1 MASLFGGV
9 SAVLLP
15 YKITLLSNSAANGLK
30 RGRFYYPI
38 KLHYSQTR
46 LTCVLYLAQFYYPIK
61 LHYSQ
66 TFHTATWAGTQFY
79 YPIKLHYSQTDRL
92 CIVCYN

>member
-38 KLHYSQTR
+38 KLHYSQT
-46 LTCVLYLAQFYYPIK
+46 
-61 LHYSQ
+61 
-66 TFHTATWAGTQFY
+66 FHTATWAGTQFY
-79 YPIKLHYSQTDRL
+79 YPIKLHYSQTVPSLRGGAAGFTTL
-92 CIVCYN
+92 

>member
-38 KLHYSQTR
+38 KLHYSQTYGGKTSKVDGFTT
-46 LTCVLYLAQFYYPIK
+46 L
-61 LHYSQ
+61 
-66 TFHTATWAGTQFY
+66 
-79 YPIKLHYSQTDRL
+79 
-92 CIVCYN
+92 